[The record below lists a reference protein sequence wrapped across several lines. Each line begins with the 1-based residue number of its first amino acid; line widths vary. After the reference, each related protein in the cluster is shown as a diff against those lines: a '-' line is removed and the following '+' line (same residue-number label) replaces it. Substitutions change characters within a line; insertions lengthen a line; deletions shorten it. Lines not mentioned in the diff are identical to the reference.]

1 MANSAARGECRLT
14 ARRRLKQPSWDL
26 VALWRTPYIEYVIL
40 KRRREIMSEDMHVLV
55 LIAEAIH
62 KANFADPSPTPG
74 VKDAHHKSKEGGSV
88 DLARAVVA
96 ALRAAGYQ
104 IAKAEK

>member
-1 MANSAARGECRLT
+1 
-14 ARRRLKQPSWDL
+14 
-26 VALWRTPYIEYVIL
+26 
-40 KRRREIMSEDMHVLV
+40 MSDDMHVLV

-62 KANFADPSPTPG
+62 KANFTDPSPTLG

-96 ALRAAGYQ
+96 ALRAGGYQ

>member
-1 MANSAARGECRLT
+1 
-14 ARRRLKQPSWDL
+14 
-26 VALWRTPYIEYVIL
+26 
-40 KRRREIMSEDMHVLV
+40 MSEDMHVLV

-62 KANFADPSPTPG
+62 KANFTDPSPTLG

-104 IAKAEK
+104 IAKTEK

>member
-1 MANSAARGECRLT
+1 
-14 ARRRLKQPSWDL
+14 
-26 VALWRTPYIEYVIL
+26 
-40 KRRREIMSEDMHVLV
+40 MSEDMHVLV

-62 KANFADPSPTPG
+62 KANFTDTSPTLG

-96 ALRAAGYQ
+96 ALRAGGYQ

>member
-1 MANSAARGECRLT
+1 
-14 ARRRLKQPSWDL
+14 
-26 VALWRTPYIEYVIL
+26 
-40 KRRREIMSEDMHVLV
+40 MSEDMHVLV

-62 KANFADPSPTPG
+62 KANFTDPSPTLG
-74 VKDAHHKSKEGGSV
+74 VKDAHKSKEGGSV

-96 ALRAAGYQ
+96 ALRAGGYQ

>member
-1 MANSAARGECRLT
+1 
-14 ARRRLKQPSWDL
+14 
-26 VALWRTPYIEYVIL
+26 
-40 KRRREIMSEDMHVLV
+40 
-55 LIAEAIH
+55 
-62 KANFADPSPTPG
+62 

-96 ALRAAGYQ
+96 ALRAGGYQ